1 MPGRIGHKVPG
12 GWHLKEI
19 RRDESTKIIVSS
31 YFIQMKLL
39 KKEVVPRP
47 SGVSGK
53 RRKDWVRLGE
63 HQHQGA
69 VDGAVCVPGSCGC

>member
-1 MPGRIGHKVPG
+1 
-12 GWHLKEI
+12 
-19 RRDESTKIIVSS
+19 
-31 YFIQMKLL
+31 MKLL
-39 KKEVVPRP
+39 KNEVVPRP

-69 VDGAVCVPGSCGC
+69 VDGAVCVPGSCGCWDDMNFVAISFA